1 MKVLKCL
8 SAFSLFGSYC
18 FFILV
23 GCQTGSEIKLPN
35 SMPDKLKAYKQVV
48 VYASRPTAISTG
60 IKISKGEMFSIIVSG
75 QVNTNPKRY
84 SKRWESANYRLVMF
98 AGDST
103 LHGPVNLTLKSDW
116 EGEIKFLVY
125 DGPYDA
131 KRGRANNP
139 DWYNSN
145 LGRFDVT
152 VIVWKNADWN
162 LIAESLQNIA
172 HLNPEYKPLKD
183 AVERTNQY
191 KTLQVAE
198 AETIKEVEKTKKQ
211 IQALKKTENGP
222 PDKDLPETG
231 VQISS

>member
-125 DGPYDA
+125 D
-131 KRGRANNP
+131 
-139 DWYNSN
+139 
-145 LGRFDVT
+145 T